1 MVAMAHE
8 HVGKLCHHL
17 GQWWRWSEEPV
28 GHFRWLPVQA
38 PQHMPMPGTG
48 SVDQS
53 VPQSPVAQS
62 VPQSSLGQTIAA
74 TGPLPAPTMARVM
87 QDHSTDAVHVFQS
100 CVCASVML
108 QIMLNSLCMHAC

>member
-28 GHFRWLPVQA
+28 GHYRWLPVQA

-48 SVDQS
+48 SVA
-53 VPQSPVAQS
+53 QSPLAQS

-108 QIMLNSLCMHAC
+108 KFC